1 METTIL
7 RDDFTGSGTLEGHA
21 ANVNTLGAGGVWS
34 STGNAELSGGYLQ
47 CPATG
52 QASGTM
58 FGDGAAAVGLAMRH
72 TWRWKPA
79 GDRADYEQSNVVY
92 PLGINFGAATCWV
105 TNKATGCE
113 MRLTAAGETG
123 PSQIQVVTFDADTWY
138 DGELI
143 VANGE
148 QTLTFLGHT
157 LATGDEFTPEQL
169 LLSLYLNMNTL
180 PDGTTAQL
188 DYIQSEAIEAPL
200 FWTRHVGTRE
210 IQS

>member
-1 METTIL
+1 MATTIL

-52 QASGTM
+52 NASGIM
-58 FGDGAAAVGLAMRH
+58 FDGQPAEVGLAMRY

-79 GDRADYEQSNVVY
+79 ANRADYGQSNIVY
-92 PLGINFGAATCWV
+92 PLGINFGAATFWI
-105 TNKATGCE
+105 TNKVTGCE
-113 MRLTAAGETG
+113 MRLSANGETS
-123 PSQIQVVTFDADTWY
+123 PSQIQVVDFDADTWY

-157 LATGDEFTPEQL
+157 LTVGDEYTPEQL
-169 LLSLYLNMNTL
+169 VFWLYLNMATL

-188 DYIQSEAIEAPL
+188 DYVQVESIESAL
-200 FWTRHVGTRE
+200 FWTRHVNTRE
-210 IQS
+210 VR